1 MFTRRMLIVTG
12 AAAVFAPPAIAKAD
26 DLSLPPPLASLSS
39 LQLTHADGSGTTLG
53 AETLSGRATVVSL
66 WATWCA
72 PCLTEAKH
80 LAKVR
85 GRIPQDNLAIIGIN
99 IDRKRDEAKLDR
111 FLKTAGSTFTQV
123 RGESDAVYLAFG
135 GSLPVT
141 LPRLYIFNRA
151 GAPTHVF
158 GRYSG
163 GKTLKEI
170 DAAIAAA
177 MAA

>member
-1 MFTRRMLIVTG
+1 MFTRRTF
-12 AAAVFAPPAIAKAD
+12 AAGVVALAAPAFAKAD
-26 DLSLPPPLASLSS
+26 DLSLPPSLATLST
-39 LQLTHADGSGTTLG
+39 LTLARPDGSATTLG
-53 AETLSGRATVVSL
+53 AETVAGRALVVSL

-85 GRIPQDNLAIIGIN
+85 SRTSTQKLGIVGIN
-99 IDRKRDEAKLDR
+99 IDKKREATKLDR
-111 FLKTAGSTFTQV
+111 FLKTSGANFTQLL
-123 RGESDAVYLAFG
+123 GESDAVYQAFG

-141 LPRLYIFNRA
+141 LPRLYVFTPE
-151 GAPTHVF
+151 GTPTHVF

-163 GKTLKEI
+163 GKTLKQI

-177 MAA
+177 MTS